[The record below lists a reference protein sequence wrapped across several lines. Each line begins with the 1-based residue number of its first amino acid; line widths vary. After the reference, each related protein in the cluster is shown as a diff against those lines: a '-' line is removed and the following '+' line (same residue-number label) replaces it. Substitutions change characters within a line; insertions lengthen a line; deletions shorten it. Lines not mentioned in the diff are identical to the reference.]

1 MLQGYLRFDA
11 RLLAAGGEREA
22 NLPGDLDVPAA
33 EEPRLRAHIL
43 ILNVWQ
49 GRGAHGLRRLP
60 RVPG

>member
-22 NLPGDLDVPAA
+22 NVPGDLHVPAA

-49 GRGAHGLRRLP
+49 GGAHGLRRLP